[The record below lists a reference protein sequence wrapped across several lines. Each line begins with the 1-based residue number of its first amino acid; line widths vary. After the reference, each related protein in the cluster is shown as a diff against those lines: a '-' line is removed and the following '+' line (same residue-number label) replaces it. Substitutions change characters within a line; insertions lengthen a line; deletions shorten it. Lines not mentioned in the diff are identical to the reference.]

1 MHESARNKPRLGDRF
16 ERSLLLQVLQ
26 EPAAAV
32 LGDCAVTFS
41 AVRLL
46 CPKSEDLN
54 PLLNCDK
61 SEDLNPLLNCDSSS
75 YKLQPDRP

>member
-1 MHESARNKPRLGDRF
+1 MHESARNKPRSGDRF

-26 EPAAAV
+26 EPAAAD

-46 CPKSEDLN
+46 CPPSGAIIMIFIIAI
-54 PLLNCDK
+54 
-61 SEDLNPLLNCDSSS
+61 
-75 YKLQPDRP
+75 